1 MSIFWATVYM
11 ELFDF
16 GCLNCFVPNQSFWT
30 MWLLNIQAL
39 IFSNIFSITVG
50 YVQLNTVRND
60 PKSISKRRINKFQK
74 ENQYTE
80 VRFAGFLSGGFITVI
95 VVHISTGKGNWQ
107 NAPLCCSVA
116 EIAEIEKA
124 TGDRIKTL
132 LKYLLKVGKSQKVH
146 LKFLICCLDAV
157 SCLDHVILTVI
168 CFLTAAEF
176 WNFSTVLMM
185 GEKWKYTFW
194 DLPTFTVWCAR
205 TVSFWNQRFERY
217 DKHTQGY
224 QMHCHGRK
232 NGKKSHFWLI
242 FGEFHTF

>member
-80 VRFAGFLSGGFITVI
+80 VRFASFLSGWYTTMAVI
-95 VVHISTGKGNWQ
+95 NPPERKLAKRTSVQFCGAPYWSRWYNDGHHYLVVTSLPCRSQKNPVENCPSLVQQLSNVFFLSIQCMVMKFGTW
-107 NAPLCCSVA
+107 
-116 EIAEIEKA
+116 I
-124 TGDRIKTL
+124 
-132 LKYLLKVGKSQKVH
+132 LKY
-146 LKFLICCLDAV
+146 
-157 SCLDHVILTVI
+157 
-168 CFLTAAEF
+168 
-176 WNFSTVLMM
+176 
-185 GEKWKYTFW
+185 
-194 DLPTFTVWCAR
+194 
-205 TVSFWNQRFERY
+205 
-217 DKHTQGY
+217 
-224 QMHCHGRK
+224 
-232 NGKKSHFWLI
+232 
-242 FGEFHTF
+242 

>member
-1 MSIFWATVYM
+1 M
-11 ELFDF
+11 
-16 GCLNCFVPNQSFWT
+16 
-30 MWLLNIQAL
+30 
-39 IFSNIFSITVG
+39 
-50 YVQLNTVRND
+50 
-60 PKSISKRRINKFQK
+60 
-74 ENQYTE
+74 
-80 VRFAGFLSGGFITVI
+80 
-95 VVHISTGKGNWQ
+95 KGNWQ
-107 NAPLCCSVA
+107 NAPLCISVA

-157 SCLDHVILTVI
+157 TCLDHVILTGRQMTYSLSNFEYLLLS

>member
-1 MSIFWATVYM
+1 MKWYCRLFLNPSVSKSTIFDLKGAVHVILSKLY
-11 ELFDF
+11 LDF
-16 GCLNCFVPNQSFWT
+16 IQIEFNEQSLCPN
-30 MWLLNIQAL
+30 
-39 IFSNIFSITVG
+39 
-50 YVQLNTVRND
+50 
-60 PKSISKRRINKFQK
+60 
-74 ENQYTE
+74 
-80 VRFAGFLSGGFITVI
+80 
-95 VVHISTGKGNWQ
+95 
-107 NAPLCCSVA
+107 
-116 EIAEIEKA
+116 
-124 TGDRIKTL
+124 
-132 LKYLLKVGKSQKVH
+132 
-146 LKFLICCLDAV
+146 
-157 SCLDHVILTVI
+157 HVILTGRQMTYSLSNFEYLLLS